1 VDLQFVCSHLVLLLL
16 IILVHTL
23 LVEVVGA
30 ALLAV
35 LATRAAVQRVEAAVL
50 AVVLADMGGDILIR
64 LAVLVAH

>member
-35 LATRAAVQRVEAAVL
+35 LAIQAALQRVEAAGL

-64 LAVLVAH
+64 LVVLVAH